1 MRILRSPRWRRRLVK
16 IAVPLVLAA
25 PLIYLGVHYSNPGNP
40 GNATGPN
47 VAETGY
53 YTVPKKAR
61 FTAADQEAVHHVLR
75 RFIISAVAR
84 HDVKRSWDVSGPD
97 LRQGYTRKQWT
108 AAGIPVVPYPAA
120 SRGLG
125 KWDYVEYSFKN
136 DVGLEVFLFPKPGS
150 GYSAMT
156 ADAEVVKG
164 HDGKWRVNYWMPK
177 KFHGPPAIAAATK
190 HRVRKAI
197 AHTRPRKRPAHTTQ
211 AHTTTSAAEPAMPAT
226 LEEHRP
232 SKLWWA
238 VPLGVLALLILVPVG
253 AATVIWLRNRRAE
266 REYLRSSGRA

>member
-16 IAVPLVLAA
+16 IAVPIVIAV
-25 PLIYLGVHYSNPGNP
+25 PLIVLGIHYSNPGNP

-61 FTAADQEAVHHVLR
+61 FTASDQRAVHHALR
-75 RFIISAVAR
+75 QFIISAVAR
-84 HDVKRSWDVSGPD
+84 HGVLRSWDVSGPD

-108 AAGIPVVPYPAA
+108 ASGIPVVPYPAA
-120 SRGLG
+120 NRGLG
-125 KWDYVEYSFKN
+125 QWDYVEYSFKN
-136 DVGLEVFLFPKPGS
+136 DVGLEVFLFPQPGS

-164 HDGKWRVNYWMPK
+164 QDGKWRVNYWMPK
-177 KFHGPPAIAAATK
+177 KFHGPPAVAAATK
-190 HRVRKAI
+190 RRVHKAI
-197 AHTRPRKRPAHTTQ
+197 AHTKPRKRPAHRTP
-211 AHTTTSAAEPAMPAT
+211 AHTTTAPASAEPAT
-226 LEEHRP
+226 LEEHRQ

-238 VPLGVLALLILVPVG
+238 VPLGVLALLILVPLG
-253 AATVIWLRNRRAE
+253 AATVIWFQNRRAR

>member
-1 MRILRSPRWRRRLVK
+1 VRILRSPRWRRRLVK
-16 IAVPLVLAA
+16 ITVPIVIAVPLIVLG
-25 PLIYLGVHYSNPGNP
+25 IHYSNPGNP

-53 YTVPKKAR
+53 YTVPKKAP
-61 FTAADQEAVHHVLR
+61 FTAAEQRAVHRTLK

-84 HDVKRSWDVSGPD
+84 HDVPLSWDVSGPD

-108 AAGIPVVPYPAA
+108 ATGIPVVPYPAA
-120 SRGLG
+120 KHGLG
-125 KWDYVEYSFKN
+125 QWDYVEYSFKN
-136 DVGLEVFLFPKPGS
+136 DVGLEVFLFPQPGS

-190 HRVRKAI
+190 RRVHRAI
-197 AHTRPRKRPAHTTQ
+197 AHTRHRKRPSHATQ
-211 AHTTTSAAEPAMPAT
+211 THTTTAVAQPAT
-226 LEEHRP
+226 LEQHRQ
-232 SKLWWA
+232 SRLWWA
-238 VPLGVLALLILVPVG
+238 VPLGVLGLLIIVPAGV
-253 AATVIWLRNRRAE
+253 ATTIWVRNRRAE
-266 REYLRSSGRA
+266 REYLRSRA

>member
-1 MRILRSPRWRRRLVK
+1 MRILRSPRRRRRLAKIAVPIV
-16 IAVPLVLAA
+16 IAVPLVFVG
-25 PLIYLGVHYSNPGNP
+25 IHYSNPGNP

-47 VAETGY
+47 VAESG
-53 YTVPKKAR
+53 YTVPKKAP
-61 FTAADQEAVHHVLR
+61 FTTPDQRAVHRALK

-84 HDVKRSWDVSGPD
+84 HDVRRSWDVSGPD

-120 SRGLG
+120 NHGLG
-125 KWDYVEYSFKN
+125 QWDFVEYSFKN

-150 GYSAMT
+150 GYAAMT
-156 ADAEVVKG
+156 ADTEVVKG

-190 HRVRKAI
+190 HRVHKAI
-197 AHTRPRKRPAHTTQ
+197 AHTKHRKRPSHPAR
-211 AHTTTSAAEPAMPAT
+211 AHTTTTVAEPGMSGT
-226 LEEHRP
+226 LEEHRQ
-232 SKLWWA
+232 SRLWWA
-238 VPLGVLALLILVPVG
+238 VPLGVLALLILVPIGV
-253 AATVIWLRNRRAE
+253 ATFIWLQNRRAR